1 MFRRITLLI
10 FALTVTLTA
19 AGVSAFPTQAQT
31 YCMTVPSRLM
41 IGAQGV
47 VTPGLPNVLRDQPV
61 PGGGAI
67 LAYIPASGVFT
78 VVDGPE
84 CNNGITWWQVDYDGV
99 IGWTPEG
106 QWSTYW
112 TEPAVDSEVTASP
125 AAATA
130 PTTTTTPTQCLL
142 APRLTVN
149 APAQVTPGLP
159 NRVRVA
165 PTFAGRV
172 LGLIPGGGVFTVLSE
187 PECADGV
194 YWYQVDYNGLIGWT
208 AEGRNTTYWLAPQG

>member
-19 AGVSAFPTQAQT
+19 AGVSVFPTYAQT
-31 YCMTVPSRLM
+31 YCMSVTSRLA
-41 IGAQGV
+41 IGAHGV

-67 LAYIPASGVFT
+67 LAYIPAGGVFT

-84 CNNGITWWQVDYDGV
+84 CNNGITWWQVDYDGIV
-99 IGWTPEG
+99 GWTPEG

-112 TEPAVDSEVTASP
+112 TEPAVNSEATASP
-125 AAATA
+125 AASV
-130 PTTTTTPTQCLL
+130 PTTPTQCTL
-142 APRLTVN
+142 APRLTIN
-149 APAQVTPGLP
+149 DPAQVTPGLP

-165 PTFAGRV
+165 PTFAARV
-172 LGLIPGGGVFTVLSE
+172 LGLIPGGGVFTVLTE
-187 PECADGV
+187 GVCADSV